1 MSWQRRLL
9 RVNLTDLSATIEPLN
24 EEWAQSYLGQRG
36 LGTKYLFEE
45 IDPGVNPLAPGN
57 KLIFAT
63 GPLTGTMAATG
74 GRYSVITKGALTNA
88 IACSNSGGQFGA
100 ELKFAGYDMLIV
112 EGRAQEPVYLYI
124 ENDKVRLLS
133 AEHLWGRTVWET
145 EPAIKQAHHD
155 PLIHVAS
162 IGPSAEYGCRFACV
176 VNDMHRA
183 AGRSGVGTVMGSKKL
198 KAIAVRGT
206 KGVTVSDPEEFMR
219 VVNDVGRIMREDSG
233 RKSLTREGTLAM
245 MDTTNVFGTL
255 PTRNFRD
262 VQFEGADK
270 INAGAMH
277 SSNENDHVNFI
288 ANSACFGCTIG
299 CGRICHIDPEHFSV
313 RDKPR
318 YHGAS
323 GGLEYETA
331 YALGAAV
338 GVADLDAATYCGFLC
353 NEYGMDPISLGGSI
367 AAAMELFDIGAL
379 GEADTGG
386 IKLEFGSAEALCAIT
401 EAVVRGQGFGRD
413 VGMGSKILC
422 EKYGHPEL
430 SMSVKGQEFA
440 AYDGRSMQGMGLGYA
455 TSNRGACH
463 LRAGPYEDDF
473 TTLESDTKARVVK
486 ETQDYIAAVDS
497 SGLCLFPGDAG
508 FSEEDFARHI
518 NAACTGEWDLERLLE
533 TGERIWNLERQFN
546 LAAGFT
552 GKDDTLPPRIL
563 TEPAP
568 SGVAKGW
575 VCRLGAMLPEYYQL
589 RGWDET
595 GRPSPE
601 TLGRL
606 GISGAT
612 QQTE

>member
-1 MSWQRRLL
+1 MSWQHQIL
-9 RVNLTDLSATIEPLN
+9 RVNLTDLNCTIEPLN

-36 LGTKYLFEE
+36 LGTKYLYEE
-45 IDPGVNPLAPGN
+45 IDPGVDPVSPEN

-63 GPLTGTMAATG
+63 GPLTGTMASTG

-100 ELKFAGYDMLIV
+100 ELKLAGYDLLIL
-112 EGRAQEPVYLYI
+112 EGKAPEPVYLHI
-124 ENDKVRLLS
+124 ENDRVRLLP
-133 AEHLWGRTVWET
+133 ADHLWGRTVWET
-145 EPAIKQAHHD
+145 ETTIKRDHSD

-162 IGPSAEYGCRFACV
+162 VGPSAEYGCRYACV

-183 AGRSGVGTVMGSKKL
+183 AGRSGVGTVMGSKHL

-206 KGVTVSDPEEFMR
+206 KGLSVSDPEAFMQ
-219 VVNDVGRIMREDSG
+219 VVMSTAQAMREDDG
-233 RKSLTREGTLAM
+233 RKALTKDGTISM
-245 MDTTNVFGTL
+245 MDTTNVYGTL

-270 INAGAMH
+270 IGMGAMKAA
-277 SSNENDHVNFI
+277 NENGHVNLVT
-288 ANSACFGCTIG
+288 NSACFGCTIG
-299 CGRICHIDPEHFSV
+299 CGRICRIDPEHFSV
-313 RDKPR
+313 KDKPQ

-331 YALGAAV
+331 YALGSGV
-338 GVADLDAATYCGFLC
+338 GVSDIDAATYCGFLC

-367 AAAMELFDIGAL
+367 SAAMELFDIGAID
-379 GEADTGG
+379 ESVTGG
-386 IKLEFGSAEALCAIT
+386 IKLEFGSAEALCAMT
-401 EAVVRGQGFGRD
+401 EAVARGEGFGRD
-413 VGMGSKILC
+413 VGMGSKLLC

-463 LRAGPYEDDF
+463 LRAAPYEDDF
-473 TTLESDTKARVVK
+473 TTLEPAGKAQVVK
-486 ETQDYIAAVDS
+486 ETQDFIAAVDS
-497 SGLCLFPGDAG
+497 SGLCLFSGFGG
-508 FSEEDFARHI
+508 FSNELVAGHI
-518 NAACTGEWDLERLLE
+518 NAACTGEWSLERLQQ

-546 LAAGFT
+546 LAAGLT
-552 GKDDTLPPRIL
+552 ASDDTLPPRIL

-575 VCRLGAMLPEYYQL
+575 VCKLDEMLPKYYRL

-595 GRPSPE
+595 GAPSPE
-601 TLGRL
+601 TLARL
-606 GISGAT
+606 GLS
-612 QQTE
+612 

>member
-1 MSWQRRLL
+1 MSWQHQIL
-9 RVNLTDLSATIEPLN
+9 RVNLTDLSCVIEPLN

-45 IDPGVNPLAPGN
+45 VDPRVDPVSPEN

-63 GPLTGTMAATG
+63 GPLTGTMASTG

-100 ELKFAGYDMLIV
+100 ELKLAGYDLLIL
-112 EGRAQEPVYLYI
+112 EGKAPDPVYLYI
-124 ENDKVRLLS
+124 ENDRVRLLP
-133 AEHLWGRTVWET
+133 AGHLWGRTVWEAET
-145 EPAIKQAHHD
+145 TIKQDHSD

-162 IGPSAEYGCRFACV
+162 VGPSAEYGCRYACV

-183 AGRSGVGTVMGSKKL
+183 AGRSGVGTVMGSKHL

-206 KGVTVSDPEEFMR
+206 IGLSVSDPEAFMQ
-219 VVNDVGRIMREDSG
+219 VVMSTAQAMREDDG
-233 RKSLTREGTLAM
+233 RKALTKDGTISM
-245 MDTTNVFGTL
+245 MDTTNVYGTL

-270 INAGAMH
+270 IGMGAMKAA
-277 SSNENDHVNFI
+277 NENGHVNLVT
-288 ANSACFGCTIG
+288 NSACFGCTIG
-299 CGRICHIDPEHFSV
+299 CGRVCRIDPEHFSV
-313 RDKPR
+313 KDKPQ

-331 YALGAAV
+331 YALGSGV
-338 GVADLDAATYCGFLC
+338 GVSDIDAATYCGFLC

-367 AAAMELFDIGAL
+367 SAAMELFDIGAID
-379 GEADTGG
+379 ESVTGG
-386 IKLEFGSAEALCAIT
+386 IKLEFGSAEALCAMT
-401 EAVVRGQGFGRD
+401 EAVARGEGFGRD
-413 VGMGSKILC
+413 VGMGSKLLC

-463 LRAGPYEDDF
+463 LRASPYEDDF
-473 TTLESDTKARVVK
+473 TTLEPAGKAQVVK
-486 ETQDYIAAVDS
+486 ETQDFIAAVDS
-497 SGLCLFPGDAG
+497 SGLCLFSGFGG
-508 FSEEDFARHI
+508 FSNELVAGHI
-518 NAACTGEWDLERLLE
+518 NAACTGEWDLERLQQ

-546 LAAGFT
+546 LAAGLT
-552 GKDDTLPPRIL
+552 ASDDTLPPRIL

-568 SGVAKGW
+568 SGAAKGW
-575 VCRLGAMLPEYYQL
+575 VCKLDEMLPKYYRL
-589 RGWDET
+589 RGWDEA
-595 GRPSPE
+595 GAPSPE
-601 TLGRL
+601 TLARL
-606 GISGAT
+606 GLS
-612 QQTE
+612 